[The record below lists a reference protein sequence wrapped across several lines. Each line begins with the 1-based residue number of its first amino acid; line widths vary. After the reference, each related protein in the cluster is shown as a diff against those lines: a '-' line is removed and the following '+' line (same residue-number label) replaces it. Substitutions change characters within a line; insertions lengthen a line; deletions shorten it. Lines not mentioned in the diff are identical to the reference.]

1 MLHQTF
7 SLIDLPRLLL
17 LVLLECAL
25 SADNALIIA
34 AIIKPLPVHH
44 KNKALWIGVSSAL
57 FLRLGAIF
65 SLAYFIHF
73 FWIQILGAA
82 YLLYIAI
89 LYRIKHT
96 VQYQYK
102 ACPESLWKVIIR
114 LELTDLVFAL
124 DSIIAA
130 LGVTGI
136 SIAPGALLPSKI
148 WIVYVGGIIGLL
160 LMRFAAKI
168 LSTLMEKL
176 ANLEKASHY
185 LIGWVALKL
194 GFQSIYEYYVHPP
207 HQEVTFYVELVF
219 WLVSFLLLVYGILP
233 KKQKH

>member
-34 AIIKPLPVHH
+34 AIIKPLPDHH

-73 FWIQILGAA
+73 FWIQLLGAA

-89 LYRIKHT
+89 LYHMKYAVH
-96 VQYQYK
+96 YPYK
-102 ACPESLWKVIIR
+102 ARSESLWKVIVR

-130 LGVTGI
+130 LGITKI
-136 SIAPGALLPSKI
+136 SIVPGALPPSKL
-148 WIVYVGGIIGLL
+148 WVVYMGGVIGLI

-168 LSTLMEKL
+168 LSTLMKKF
-176 ANLEKASHY
+176 ANLEKTSHY

-207 HQEVTFYVELVF
+207 HPYAAFYIELVF
-219 WLVSFLLLVYGILP
+219 WLVSLLLLIYGILP
-233 KKQKH
+233 KKEKR